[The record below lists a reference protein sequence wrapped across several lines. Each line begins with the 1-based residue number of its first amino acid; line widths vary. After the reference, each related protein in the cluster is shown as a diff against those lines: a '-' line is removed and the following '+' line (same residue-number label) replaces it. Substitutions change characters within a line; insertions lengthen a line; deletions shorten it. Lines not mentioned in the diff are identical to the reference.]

1 MFIRLHDL
9 KYLYIKFFVNIYYR
23 VAQQYATL
31 HRFALLDQNLSLGGK
46 CVIIAMT
53 VLIVKKNILTPVSV
67 VDLH

>member
-9 KYLYIKFFVNIYYR
+9 KYLYIKFFVNIYCR

-31 HRFALLDQNLSLGGK
+31 RRFALLDQNLSLVGK

-53 VLIVKKNILTPVSV
+53 VLMLKKIL
-67 VDLH
+67 